1 MAQGKRERLAH
12 GLDRVRVPEALFAL
26 RKRFW
31 SKHLVVINLHRVDVA
46 SAAANVDEGTLDMT
60 PDGFDS
66 LLTTLRKH
74 FNSIGLKE
82 LLDHLDG
89 RPLPSHSVL
98 LTFDD
103 GYRDNLEQAL
113 PLLLRHQ
120 LRALFFIATHFVE
133 HRRLFWWDRLSYV
146 LKHAKRSRIELN
158 YPHPLSLSLDSG
170 VGEAERTL
178 QQLIKTTRALDVDRL
193 LDELVAAAQAPWD
206 AQTERCLADE
216 LILDWEG
223 VRKLRA
229 AGMDIGSHTRTHRV
243 LQTVPESEWESELE
257 GSRRDLEAKLDQKIE
272 AIAYPVG
279 RSIQARP
286 ELRSAVGR
294 AGYRVGFTYQTG
306 HQRLPVVDPY
316 DIKRMSID
324 RDWNLSRIR
333 AALAFPW
340 LG

>member
-1 MAQGKRERLAH
+1 MVQGKRESLAQ
-12 GLDRVRVPEALFAL
+12 GLDRVRVPEVLFAL

-31 SKHLVVINLHRVDVA
+31 SKHLVVINLHRVNVA
-46 SAAANVDEGTLDMT
+46 DAAANVDEGTLDMT

-66 LLTTLRKH
+66 LLATLRRY
-74 FNSIGLKE
+74 FNPIGLNE
-82 LLDHLDG
+82 LRDHLDG

-103 GYRDNLEQAL
+103 GYRDNLERAL

-120 LRALFFIATHFVE
+120 LKAVFFIATHYVE
-133 HRRLFWWDRLSYV
+133 HRRLFWWDRLSYA
-146 LKHAKRSRIELN
+146 LKHARQSTIELN

-178 QQLIKTTRALDVDRL
+178 QQLIKTTRALDVNRL
-193 LDELVAAAQAPWD
+193 LDELVAAAQVQWD
-206 AQTERCLADE
+206 ASMERCLADE
-216 LILDWEG
+216 LILDWDG

-229 AGMDIGSHTRTHRV
+229 AGMEIGSHTRTHRV
-243 LQTVPESEWESELE
+243 LQTVPESEWESELQ
-257 GSRRDLEAKLDQKIE
+257 GSRHDLEAKLDQEIY

-286 ELRSAVGR
+286 ELCSAVNR
-294 AGYRVGFTYQTG
+294 AGYRLGFTYQTG
-306 HQRLPVVDPY
+306 HQRLPVVDPF
-316 DIKRMSID
+316 DVKRMSID